1 MKVKKKGEKKRKKLI
16 EKRAKKR
23 EIVEISDESDATT
36 VSDEIFL
43 KIDYF
48 TWVYFSCIPHNWE
61 ISQKLNSMCK
71 RIYLR

>member
-48 TWVYFSCIPHNWE
+48 T
-61 ISQKLNSMCK
+61 
-71 RIYLR
+71 